1 MMKNIFILLLFVV
14 VAMVSC
20 KKSSYDPGTTK
31 SPKASNGW
39 WVTYSVGGSPIAGPV
54 FFSTYNTSADKADSM
69 WIDDLKNFWTFK
81 GKVALNYSALTFSN
95 PVSVNGYYADTAIIA
110 NGKIIPKGG
119 HSKSGVATDSLYME
133 IQFSDENTGAPDFIP
148 TPYQTTFQ
156 ISGTARTG
164 FIEDDY

>member
-1 MMKNIFILLLFVV
+1 MLKIFSFSLVFSIIIALG
-14 VAMVSC
+14 AC

-39 WVTYSVGGSPIAGPV
+39 WVTYSKGGTPIYGPV

-69 WIDDLKNFWTFK
+69 WIDDLGNFTGFK
-81 GKVALNYSALTFSN
+81 GKVALNYKALTFSN
-95 PVSVNGYYADTAIIA
+95 PVMVNVSGADTLIVA

-133 IQFSDENTGAPDFIP
+133 IQISDDTDANGYPD
-148 TPYQTTFQ
+148 PYGTTYQ